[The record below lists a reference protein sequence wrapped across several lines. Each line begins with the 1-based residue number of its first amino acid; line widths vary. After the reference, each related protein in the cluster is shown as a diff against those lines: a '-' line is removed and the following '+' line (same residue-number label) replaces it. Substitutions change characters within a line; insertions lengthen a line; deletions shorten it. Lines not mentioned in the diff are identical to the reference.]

1 MRWWLPVPLLAWV
14 TLAARAPAPNAFQIA
29 PDVRSALHRLYD
41 ESASAKAERVACL
54 ASQIDGDTLRITAIS
69 PLDGPLADSLGVSAA
84 ASLAGCGPPAWQG
97 TVHTHIA
104 LRDGQRPYSN
114 FSGADRGVMLM
125 WGQRWRTAGTFCLL
139 YSSEKVHCEIDGP
152 EGGLIFPST
161 TY

>member
-1 MRWWLPVPLLAWV
+1 MRWWLAVPLLAGV
-14 TLAARAPAPNAFQIA
+14 APAAHPPAPNAFQIA

-41 ESASAKAERVACL
+41 ESAAAKAERVACL
-54 ASQIDGDTLRITAIS
+54 ASNVDGDTLRITS
-69 PLDGPLADSLGVSAA
+69 VSLLDGPLADSLAVSAGT
-84 ASLAGCGPPAWQG
+84 SLARCGPPAWQG

-104 LRDGQRPYSN
+104 LRDGQQPYSS

-139 YSSEKVHCEIDGP
+139 YSTEKVHCEIDGP

-161 TY
+161 SY

>member
-1 MRWWLPVPLLAWV
+1 MRWLLLP
-14 TLAARAPAPNAFQIA
+14 LAAGVGLAAYGPAPNGFQIA
-29 PDVRSALHRLYD
+29 PEARTALHRLYD
-41 ESASAKAERVACL
+41 ESAAAKVERVACL
-54 ASQIDGDTLRITAIS
+54 ASEIDGDTLRITAVS
-69 PLDGPLADSLGVSAA
+69 SLDGPLADSLAVSAA

-104 LRDGQRPYSN
+104 LRTGQQPYSS

-139 YSSEKVHCEIDGP
+139 YTSEKVHCEIDGP

-161 TY
+161 SY